1 MTGCFLLV
9 VLYNDN
15 LGTFSNHHDYTMKK
29 AICILL
35 LLAQLY
41 LLCSSYMLFGI
52 NNKNIVKRNGN
63 REEYCKEKVNITEQ
77 CFNLT
82 ETVVRLKLTALT
94 LDTSISGRLSNFRE
108 SATNSLNNYCMTNC
122 LDSTLEFLQCL
133 LNDSSPIIIQLV
145 LEVFSNV
152 TCSQVNGTYC
162 IVQIYETQKS
172 GELQP
177 VIQTVAICNGSVGI
191 CRENCSTNLQRA
203 KASLGCCLETFLSN
217 IMSFL
222 ENVPAS
228 NDLPRIII
236 DYPTC
241 GVQLSGQCPT
251 SIPTEAPKIP
261 NDTTIATSMQKIILY
276 IIILTS
282 YIIGSVILLIGCCL
296 LFELLNIF

>member
-1 MTGCFLLV
+1 M
-9 VLYNDN
+9 D
-15 LGTFSNHHDYTMKK
+15 TFATHQDTMMKK
-29 AICILL
+29 AICVLL

-41 LLCSSYMLFGI
+41 LVCSSYKLFSI
-52 NNKNIVKRNGN
+52 NDKNIVKRNDN

-77 CFNLT
+77 CLNLT
-82 ETVVRLKLTALT
+82 VTVVGLKLTALT
-94 LDTSISGRLSNFRE
+94 LDSSKSGRLSNFRE
-108 SATNSLNNYCMTNC
+108 SATNSLNEYCMTNC
-122 LDSTLEFLQCL
+122 LDSALDFLQCL

-172 GELQP
+172 GELP
-177 VIQTVAICNGSVGI
+177 PLIQTVAICNGSVGI

-203 KASLGCCLETFLSN
+203 EGSLGCCLETFLSN

-222 ENVPAS
+222 ENVPDS
-228 NDLPRIII
+228 DQLPQIVIDLPS
-236 DYPTC
+236 C
-241 GVQLSGQCPT
+241 GVQPSGRCPT

-261 NDTTIATSMQKIILY
+261 NATTIATSMQEIILY

-282 YIIGSVILLIGCCL
+282 LIL
-296 LFELLNIF
+296 